1 MTTSIRVLSCP
12 TLMAP
17 RRQVVNPLEPTPSLP
32 SPAPASQ
39 PVDSQESFALDD
51 VSGGDQPGSDHG
63 DVGGNNPDA
72 IAMPKGN
79 VAPDILHFFD
89 KSGDKAKCKECM

>member
-1 MTTSIRVLSCP
+1 MTTSIQVLSCP

-17 RRQVVNPLEPTPSLP
+17 CHQVVNPLEPTPSLP
-32 SPAPASQ
+32 SPAPVSQ
-39 PVDSQESFALDD
+39 PVNSQESFALDD

-63 DVGGNNPDA
+63 NVGGNNPNA

-89 KSGDKAKCKECM
+89 KSEDKAKCKECM